1 MQIKFITLK
10 INLYIYFISSD
21 YSSITISLFSFCLL
35 EYLLQTI
42 KKNLYA
48 KWNSSATCVSLT
60 GTFPDLFWNRMKI
73 IYEDFCIHPLYS
85 IMNLKMSPLIISF
98 NTTKHRELRW
108 VGLELRM
115 QIHTTKYFF
124 SKFPLSN
131 YGA

>member
-42 KKNLYA
+42 KKIYMPNETLQQHVLASQVLFQIYSEIDWKLYMRIFA
-48 KWNSSATCVSLT
+48 FT
-60 GTFPDLFWNRMKI
+60 
-73 IYEDFCIHPLYS
+73 LYS

-98 NTTKHRELRW
+98 NITKHTELRW
-108 VGLELRM
+108 VGLELHM